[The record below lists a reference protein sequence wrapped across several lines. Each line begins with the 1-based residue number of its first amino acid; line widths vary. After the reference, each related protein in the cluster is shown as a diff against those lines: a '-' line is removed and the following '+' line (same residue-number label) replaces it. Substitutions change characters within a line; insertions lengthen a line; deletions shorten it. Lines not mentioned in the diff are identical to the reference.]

1 MRDNDILR
9 RFFQRDESAIATL
22 KKEYGEACRRIAA
35 GILPDER
42 DAEECVNDALLRL
55 WETIPPANPDNLRA
69 YLFAAVRN
77 SALSIHRKN
86 TANKRG
92 GAESPLSLMEELGQS
107 ESYVDE
113 PDMALLADSLN
124 RFLAG
129 LSRDQR
135 IVFVRRYYYGLSY
148 ADIARSSRL
157 SQKNVSV
164 ILTRLRQKLKD
175 HLEKE
180 GFTL

>member
-1 MRDNDILR
+1 
-9 RFFQRDESAIATL
+9 
-22 KKEYGEACRRIAA
+22 
-35 GILPDER
+35 
-42 DAEECVNDALLRL
+42 
-55 WETIPPANPDNLRA
+55 
-69 YLFAAVRN
+69 
-77 SALSIHRKN
+77 
-86 TANKRG
+86 
-92 GAESPLSLMEELGQS
+92 MEELGQS